1 MISDRKIRKWA
12 TAIEAQSTLKIVQ
25 FSRRR
30 LIRSSRTT
38 THIAFGKDSQEYDVW
53 ILPELNL
60 IILNVFHTQ
69 VETEELLFRGEI
81 TDRSL
86 ERIWEILRSTE
97 SRATRLSRK
106 SPR

>member
-12 TAIEAQSTLKIVQ
+12 TAIEAQSTLKIGQ
-25 FSRRR
+25 LSRRR

-38 THIAFGKDSQEYDVW
+38 THITFRNDFQEYDVW

-60 IILNVFHTQ
+60 IILDVFHKEVQ
-69 VETEELLFRGEI
+69 ADELLFRGEI

-86 ERIWEILRSTE
+86 QRIFQILRSKAGLN
-97 SRATRLSRK
+97 SSAL
-106 SPR
+106 